1 MKYTVIY
8 SNYRTVGS
16 HLISMVQY
24 ARIETKGDNFK
35 TAIQRYG
42 IEMSQ
47 VHFIFEGWPTIEGE
61 REEDVRESA

>member
-16 HLISMVQY
+16 HLISIVNY
-24 ARIETKGDNFK
+24 HRIETKGD
-35 TAIQRYG
+35 TLQIAIQRYG